1 MSQKIIYFFI
11 SILLISNAFSITI
24 DGDLSDDEWS
34 NAETLEG
41 FLTVFPDTLEKPKYK
56 TEVKYFTDNKGIYF
70 GITNYQPKSTQV
82 IERHQR
88 DSFYAN
94 ADRNY
99 VMIDFDNNASAGYE
113 FTVTLGDSIR
123 DSIFVDENEF
133 SDNWDAIWYAKTKS
147 YEDFW
152 ISEYFIPWGV
162 APLIAEDGPF
172 RNIKISVARWA
183 FGQNEVYNTP
193 GLNLFKSPFLSKFT
207 TIKVK
212 NYKNQT
218 NKLDFFP
225 YASLT
230 NNFIEN
236 NRKINIGGEVF
247 WDLDQKSKIDLTL
260 NPDFGQ
266 VESDDVIVNFS
277 AIETFYP
284 DKRPF
289 FIENQTLFDVTGYN
303 LRFINTRRI
312 GGIPDK
318 CSETAESHKGECS
331 DSLIDTTDINY
342 ALRYTRRDKVNE
354 FGIFSAFE
362 DDSLYSDGRDFLALR
377 YRLNR
382 DYLNTKLGYLHTS
395 VDRPSIDRKAHT
407 HTLDYDLKP
416 TKSSRFYGWISQ
428 VDTSEKNIDKTGYG
442 VRTIFTNRFSERLFT
457 LFFLNYLDEDFNIN
471 DMGYLEQY
479 GNTYLGG
486 VLTYN
491 LPNNNPNSAISQQ
504 TYFLQIGYGRST
516 QGYGGG
522 TGFNLKYELSFK
534 DSSRLEMECK
544 CSLIR
549 GKDYVETRNYV
560 ESPFIESLGDNE
572 LILNYSTQR
581 TGMFQHRFK
590 VGYLTGGY
598 ESISKSFDLREE
610 GHTLGYSFSVKF
622 SENLKIFVSPI
633 EYQRQSNWNIWKRE
647 NLFAYY
653 DKEMISSGL
662 NIDWFIG
669 DRQEIRVKGKIYGI
683 KGKRPR
689 PYRVNVNGYLG
700 SSEDEINSLELS
712 ETAFQVRYKYQF
724 APLSDLYVV
733 YTRGGKYA
741 NLQTNQFE
749 KIYSG
754 AWSNQ
759 NLDKFIIKL
768 RYKL

>member
-218 NKLDFFP
+218 NKIDFFP

-236 NRKINIGGEVF
+236 NRKINIGGEIF

-549 GKDYVETRNYV
+549 GKDYVETRNYA

-724 APLSDLYVV
+724 APLSDLYIV

>member
-172 RNIKISVARWA
+172 RNIKISVARWT

>member
-1 MSQKIIYFFI
+1 MSQKIICFFL
-11 SILLISNAFSITI
+11 SILFFSKTLAINI
-24 DGDLSDDEWS
+24 DGDLSEEEWS
-34 NAETLEG
+34 NAKILDG

-70 GITNYQPKSTQV
+70 GITNFQPKSTQV

-147 YEDFW
+147 YEEFW

-162 APLIAEDGPF
+162 APLIAEEGPI
-172 RNIKISVARWA
+172 RNIKVSVARWA

-212 NYKNQT
+212 NYKSQT
-218 NKLDFFP
+218 NKIDFFP
-225 YASLT
+225 YTSLT

-236 NRKINIGGEVF
+236 NRKINIGGEIF
-247 WDLDQKSKIDLTL
+247 WDLDQKSKIDFTL

-416 TKSSRFYGWISQ
+416 TKSSRFYGWVSQ

-549 GKDYVETRNYV
+549 GKDYVETRNYA
-560 ESPFIESLGDNE
+560 ESPYIESLGDNE

-633 EYQRQSNWNIWKRE
+633 EYQRQSNWNIWKKE

-724 APLSDLYVV
+724 APLSDLYIV
-733 YTRGGKYA
+733 YTRGGKYS

>member
-1 MSQKIIYFFI
+1 MSSKIIYFFL
-11 SILLISNAFSITI
+11 SILFITETLAI
-24 DGDLSDDEWS
+24 TVDGDLSEEEWS
-34 NAETLEG
+34 DAKILDG

-70 GITNYQPKSTQV
+70 GIINFQPKNTQV

-147 YEDFW
+147 YEEFW

-212 NYKNQT
+212 NYKSQT
-218 NKLDFFP
+218 NKIDFFP
-225 YASLT
+225 YTSLT

-236 NRKINIGGEVF
+236 NRKINIGGEIF

-342 ALRYTRRDKVNE
+342 ALRYTRRDKINE

-416 TKSSRFYGWISQ
+416 TKSSRFYGWVSQ

-504 TYFLQIGYGRST
+504 TYFLQVGYGRST

-549 GKDYVETRNYV
+549 GKDYVETRNYA
-560 ESPFIESLGDNE
+560 ESPYIESLGDNE

-590 VGYLTGGY
+590 VGYSTGGY
-598 ESISKSFDLREE
+598 ESVSKSFDLREE

-700 SSEDEINSLELS
+700 SSEDETNSLELS

-724 APLSDLYVV
+724 APLSDLYIV

>member
-99 VMIDFDNNASAGYE
+99 VMIDFDNNASVGYE

-236 NRKINIGGEVF
+236 NRKINIGGEIF

-647 NLFAYY
+647 NLFAYF

>member
-1 MSQKIIYFFI
+1 MSQKIIYFFL
-11 SILLISNAFSITI
+11 SILFISNAFSITI

-236 NRKINIGGEVF
+236 NRKINIGGEIF

-284 DKRPF
+284 DNRPF

-354 FGIFSAFE
+354 FGVFTAFE
-362 DDSLYSDGRDFLALR
+362 DDSLYSNGRDFLALR

-416 TKSSRFYGWISQ
+416 TKSSRFYGWVSQ
-428 VDTSEKNIDKTGYG
+428 VETSEKNIDKTGYG

>member
-99 VMIDFDNNASAGYE
+99 VMIDFGNNASAGYE

-236 NRKINIGGEVF
+236 NRKINIGGEIF

-549 GKDYVETRNYV
+549 GKDYVETRNYA

-724 APLSDLYVV
+724 APLSDLYIV

>member
-236 NRKINIGGEVF
+236 NRKINIGGEIF
-247 WDLDQKSKIDLTL
+247 WDLDQRSKIDLTL

-416 TKSSRFYGWISQ
+416 TKSSRFYGWVSQ

-504 TYFLQIGYGRST
+504 TYFLQVGYGRST

-549 GKDYVETRNYV
+549 GKDYVETRNYA
-560 ESPFIESLGDNE
+560 ESPYIESLGDNE

-590 VGYLTGGY
+590 VGYSTGGY
-598 ESISKSFDLREE
+598 ESVSKSFDLREE

-647 NLFAYY
+647 NLFVYY

-700 SSEDEINSLELS
+700 SSEDETNSLELS

-724 APLSDLYVV
+724 APLSDLYIV

>member
-1 MSQKIIYFFI
+1 
-11 SILLISNAFSITI
+11 
-24 DGDLSDDEWS
+24 
-34 NAETLEG
+34 
-41 FLTVFPDTLEKPKYK
+41 
-56 TEVKYFTDNKGIYF
+56 
-70 GITNYQPKSTQV
+70 
-82 IERHQR
+82 
-88 DSFYAN
+88 
-94 ADRNY
+94 
-99 VMIDFDNNASAGYE
+99 
-113 FTVTLGDSIR
+113 
-123 DSIFVDENEF
+123 
-133 SDNWDAIWYAKTKS
+133 
-147 YEDFW
+147 
-152 ISEYFIPWGV
+152 
-162 APLIAEDGPF
+162 
-172 RNIKISVARWA
+172 
-183 FGQNEVYNTP
+183 
-193 GLNLFKSPFLSKFT
+193 
-207 TIKVK
+207 
-212 NYKNQT
+212 
-218 NKLDFFP
+218 
-225 YASLT
+225 
-230 NNFIEN
+230 
-236 NRKINIGGEVF
+236 
-247 WDLDQKSKIDLTL
+247 
-260 NPDFGQ
+260 
-266 VESDDVIVNFS
+266 
-277 AIETFYP
+277 
-284 DKRPF
+284 
-289 FIENQTLFDVTGYN
+289 
-303 LRFINTRRI
+303 
-312 GGIPDK
+312 
-318 CSETAESHKGECS
+318 
-331 DSLIDTTDINY
+331 
-342 ALRYTRRDKVNE
+342 
-354 FGIFSAFE
+354 
-362 DDSLYSDGRDFLALR
+362 
-377 YRLNR
+377 
-382 DYLNTKLGYLHTS
+382 
-395 VDRPSIDRKAHT
+395 
-407 HTLDYDLKP
+407 
-416 TKSSRFYGWISQ
+416 
-428 VDTSEKNIDKTGYG
+428 
-442 VRTIFTNRFSERLFT
+442 
-457 LFFLNYLDEDFNIN
+457 
-471 DMGYLEQY
+471 MGYLEQY

-549 GKDYVETRNYV
+549 GKDYVETRNYA
-560 ESPFIESLGDNE
+560 ESPYIESLGDNE
-572 LILNYSTQR
+572 LIFKYSTQR

-633 EYQRQSNWNIWKRE
+633 EYQRQSNWNIWKKE

-689 PYRVNVNGYLG
+689 PYRVNNYGYLG

-724 APLSDLYVV
+724 APLSDLYIV

-754 AWSNQ
+754 AWANQ
-759 NLDKFIIKL
+759 NLDKFIVKL

>member
-1 MSQKIIYFFI
+1 MSQKIIYFFL

-236 NRKINIGGEVF
+236 NRKINIGGEIF

-416 TKSSRFYGWISQ
+416 TKSSRFYGWVSQ

-549 GKDYVETRNYV
+549 GKDYVETRNYA

-724 APLSDLYVV
+724 APLSDLYIV

>member
-236 NRKINIGGEVF
+236 NRKINIGGEIF
-247 WDLDQKSKIDLTL
+247 WDLDQRSKIDLTL

-416 TKSSRFYGWISQ
+416 TKSSRFYGWVSQ

-549 GKDYVETRNYV
+549 GKDYVETRNYA
-560 ESPFIESLGDNE
+560 ESPYIESLGDNE

-590 VGYLTGGY
+590 VGYSTGGY
-598 ESISKSFDLREE
+598 ESVSKSFDLREE

-647 NLFAYY
+647 NLFVYY

-700 SSEDEINSLELS
+700 SSEDETNSLELS

-724 APLSDLYVV
+724 APLSDLYIV

>member
-236 NRKINIGGEVF
+236 NRKINIGGEIF

>member
-99 VMIDFDNNASAGYE
+99 VMIDFDNNASVGYE

-236 NRKINIGGEVF
+236 NRKINIGGEIF

>member
-183 FGQNEVYNTP
+183 FSQNEVYNTP

-236 NRKINIGGEVF
+236 NRKINIGGEIF

-549 GKDYVETRNYV
+549 GKDYVETRNYA

>member
-1 MSQKIIYFFI
+1 MSQKIIYFFL

-172 RNIKISVARWA
+172 RTIKISVARWA

-207 TIKVK
+207 TIKIK

-218 NKLDFFP
+218 NKIDFFP

-236 NRKINIGGEVF
+236 NRKINIGGEIF

-549 GKDYVETRNYV
+549 GKDYVETRNYA
-560 ESPFIESLGDNE
+560 ESPYIESLGDNE
-572 LILNYSTQR
+572 LIFKYSTQR

-689 PYRVNVNGYLG
+689 PYRVNVYGYLG

-724 APLSDLYVV
+724 APLSDLYIV

>member
-236 NRKINIGGEVF
+236 NRKINIGGEIF

-622 SENLKIFVSPI
+622 SKNLKIFVSPI

>member
-1 MSQKIIYFFI
+1 MSQKIIYFFL

-236 NRKINIGGEVF
+236 NRKINIGGEIF

-354 FGIFSAFE
+354 FGVFTAFE
-362 DDSLYSDGRDFLALR
+362 DDSLYSNGRDFLALR

-416 TKSSRFYGWISQ
+416 TKSSRFYGWVSQ
-428 VDTSEKNIDKTGYG
+428 VETSEKNIDKTGYG

-491 LPNNNPNSAISQQ
+491 LPNNNSDSAISQQ

-549 GKDYVETRNYV
+549 GKDYVETRNYA
-560 ESPFIESLGDNE
+560 ESPYIESLGDNE
-572 LILNYSTQR
+572 LIFKYSTQR

-598 ESISKSFDLREE
+598 ESISTSFDLREE

-633 EYQRQSNWNIWKRE
+633 EYQRQSNWSIWKKE

-724 APLSDLYVV
+724 APLSDLYIV

>member
-56 TEVKYFTDNKGIYF
+56 TEVKYFTDYKGIYF

-236 NRKINIGGEVF
+236 NRKINIGGEIF

>member
-236 NRKINIGGEVF
+236 NRKINIGGEIF
-247 WDLDQKSKIDLTL
+247 WDLDQRSKIDLTL

-416 TKSSRFYGWISQ
+416 TKSSRFYGWVSQ

-504 TYFLQIGYGRST
+504 TYFLQVGYGRST

-549 GKDYVETRNYV
+549 GKDYVETRNYA
-560 ESPFIESLGDNE
+560 ESPYIESLGDNE

-590 VGYLTGGY
+590 VGYSTGGY
-598 ESISKSFDLREE
+598 ESVSKSFDLREE

-700 SSEDEINSLELS
+700 SSEDETNSLELS

-724 APLSDLYVV
+724 APLSDLYIV